1 MVKRSSTDQRQ
12 PARAPYALR
21 LSERRVSELRREWH
35 CCPKPAVVVVR
46 VRPGSGLTRGLCCNI
61 SRSNQTDLQA
71 QRTRLTRA
79 RADRAELELRRRAGE
94 LVEVRAALSKEIRQ
108 ALEALAD
115 TLNSGGPIRM
125 TSLSPLWR
133 LSRIGRLGVHSMDTR
148 GLDVFLAVRELW
160 VSRQRP
166 AAGGAS
172 PTRPPHH
179 VET

>member
-1 MVKRSSTDQRQ
+1 MNGHT
-12 PARAPYALR
+12 P
-21 LSERRVSELRREWH
+21 LSVSRHGGAGAVFVERRIAELV
-35 CCPKPAVVVVR
+35 A
-46 VRPGSGLTRGLCCNI
+46 SGLLP
-61 SRSNQTDLQA
+61 QTGEAAERVDLVATCRAYVRFLREKPNDLQA